1 MGYKFAIEYN
11 KNIRNKKLTE
21 KMIKYINIKMK
32 AVNEENLKILQ
43 DIKTNNK
50 KKKV

>member
-1 MGYKFAIEYN
+1 
-11 KNIRNKKLTE
+11 
-21 KMIKYINIKMK
+21 MIKYIHIKMK